1 MKPLG
6 IYVALACLFTSSAFA
21 QTPVTLTTIL
31 GKVYKDV
38 VITKLEPDGLTVENS
53 AGVEKV
59 RFVDLPPEI
68 RKQFNFDPAQ
78 AAAYTK
84 ELADRQTAVRQ
95 LVAKEHAIDE
105 AREERKRTMLQ
116 PALTLTPAPPLPV
129 PPPLVPPTPE
139 SKTARPA
146 TLSALAEEEGELV
159 LPEPANATP
168 EPAPPVT
175 AASAAS
181 EPAAGKK
188 PDSPTSRLGP
198 LGTNSNLTGRERLME
213 KGAAP
218 LRSAELETSRR
229 KE

>member
-38 VITKLEPDGLTVENS
+38 VITKVEPDGLTVENS

-59 RFVDLPPEI
+59 RFADLPPEI

-95 LVAKEHAIDE
+95 L
-105 AREERKRTMLQ
+105 
-116 PALTLTPAPPLPV
+116 TLTPAPPLPV
-129 PPPLVPPTPE
+129 PAPLVPPTPE

-159 LPEPANATP
+159 LPEPANTTP
-168 EPAPPVT
+168 EPTPPVT

-198 LGTNSNLTGRERLME
+198 LGTNSSLTERGRIME
-213 KGAAP
+213 KEVAP
-218 LRSAELETSRR
+218 LRPAELETSRR